1 MKSNWWLKFGCY
13 LIGYNYE
20 LLIECGEASRKSVK
34 KYTSAMLIVI
44 IIWIANGYNFAT
56 IYVNQGNIL
65 AGLIAALVCSIII
78 VQIERQII
86 ITAIFYC
93 NWCSIKKIG

>member
-1 MKSNWWLKFGCY
+1 MKSNWWLKFGCF

-20 LLIECGEASRKSVK
+20 LLQECGEASRKSVK

-56 IYVNQGNIL
+56 IYVNKDNIL
-65 AGLIAALVCSIII
+65 AGLFAALICSVII
-78 VQIERQII
+78 VQIENLIH
-86 ITAIFYC
+86 
-93 NWCSIKKIG
+93 